1 MQIPKNLFYD
11 TLIFLNEIDSVNI
24 TCNMPYQN
32 VLKFIRYFYSTF
44 NYDESSPNFSIT
56 QFENKWFEI
65 TSLLNKQLDE
75 CINNGTITKYTS
87 NCNIHVSIKNK
98 DPDIYKTNVNCIN
111 YLHNLIVYMMFIN
124 QDINNKNEINN
135 KWNYAYNNILK
146 TIKNDKNNNKNEYDI
161 KDEDEDE
168 DSQYI
173 TIKSETDKSVQYKIN
188 PKCKTCSCKGFYYT
202 NNCKHIKKYVK

>member
-1 MQIPKNLFYD
+1 MQIPKNLLYD
-11 TLIFLNEIDSVNI
+11 SIIFLKEIDSLTV
-24 TCNMPYQN
+24 TYNMPYQN

-44 NYDESSPNFSIT
+44 NYDESSPDFSISK
-56 QFENKWFEI
+56 FEKKWGEI
-65 TSLLNKQLDE
+65 TSSLNEQLDE
-75 CINNGTITKYTS
+75 CINNGIITKYIS
-87 NCNIHVSIKNK
+87 NCNIYVSIKNK

-111 YLHNLIVYMMFIN
+111 YLHNLILYMMFIN

-146 TIKNDKNNNKNEYDI
+146 TIKNNKNNNKNEYDI

-168 DSQYI
+168 NSQYI